1 MRVWLLAPH
10 RALLWCA
17 GYVVIILPGRTVEAK
32 IIPHNPEFAAMLIST
47 LVLPDLINR
56 Q

>member
-1 MRVWLLAPH
+1 LLLAPH

-17 GYVVIILPGRTVEAK
+17 GLSAIIVARRPVEAK

-47 LVLPDLINR
+47 LVLPELINR